1 MLCRKEVLSK
11 GESNLPVTGA
21 MIRFT
26 FLCNMTGHPAAS
38 VPIGLA
44 EPTGGGPCACQ
55 HQQAARLCRRYD
67 LLPDALLLFGPLAP
81 AQPLRRAVAV

>member
-1 MLCRKEVLSK
+1 MLCRQEVLSK

-38 VPIGLA
+38 VPVGLA
-44 EPTGGGPCACQ
+44 EPTGE
-55 HQQAARLCRRYD
+55 
-67 LLPDALLLFGPLAP
+67 AP
-81 AQPLRRAVAV
+81 VPVTISRQPAYTQMV